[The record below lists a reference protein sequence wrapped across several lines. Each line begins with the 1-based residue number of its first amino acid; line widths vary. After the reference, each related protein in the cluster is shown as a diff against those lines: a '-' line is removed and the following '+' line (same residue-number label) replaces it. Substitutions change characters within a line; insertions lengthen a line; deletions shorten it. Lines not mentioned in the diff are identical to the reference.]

1 MSEEMFDPRS
11 EEFDEDLFA
20 LEVATEI
27 MDEIHRE
34 LESFG
39 ESTSLLLFDA
49 SSSYDPDVNCCNEL
63 DEDDN
68 HGTFVNEEPF
78 LNVINIFCRVEH
90 MNDNSVLVTGNDY
103 YHPIHMDFS
112 HRYLCSTYR
121 HALSFMGEAYL
132 LVE

>member
-1 MSEEMFDPRS
+1 MFDPRS

-49 SSSYDPDVNCCNEL
+49 SSSYDPMSEPPLNAL
-63 DEDDN
+63 D
-68 HGTFVNEEPF
+68 
-78 LNVINIFCRVEH
+78 IFCRIEF
-90 MNDNSVLVTGNDY
+90 MNDDSVLVKGNSD
-103 YHPIHMDFS
+103 YHPIDMGFS
-112 HRYLCSTYR
+112 HRNLCSTYR
-121 HALSFMGEAYL
+121 HALSFIGDVYL
-132 LVE
+132 LVD